1 MDATFRLAAI
11 HARSLFPS
19 GPSDEAPPRAEL
31 ELLRQQNIART
42 ADFLRQAGQLGADLA
57 ATHECCDAVNLES
70 LTSDRA
76 LCLAL
81 VETIPGP
88 TSDLLGSIARQY
100 AMNIAANY
108 HERQGDTIYNT
119 SVLIDRLGRITGIYR
134 KVHLPPSEKWVCSA
148 GDAFSVLA
156 SDIGRIGFATCYD
169 IVFPE
174 HCRALA
180 LNGADIIVHQTMG
193 WGLEEHEIG
202 ESLLRVRAADNQ
214 ACLLVAKN
222 IQSVNAAYGKSCVI
236 DNRGTVLAAAG
247 GEMETVVSAELAPD
261 FDLVVPDGF
270 NALFS
275 GVDSVR
281 ARHLLERRPEL
292 YGVLTCGQPPLKQNY
307 PDIALKTSPE
317 EVRAIQHKRDQ
328 YLDDIRHKRPV
339 KIDYHW

>member
-1 MDATFRLAAI
+1 MAEKIHLAAI
-11 HARSLFPS
+11 HARSLFAADQP
-19 GPSDEAPPRAEL
+19 GKPIQPAEL

-42 ADFLRQAGQLGADLA
+42 ADFLRQAGRLGADLA
-57 ATHECCDAVNLES
+57 ATHECFDAVSLES
-70 LTSDRA
+70 LAADRA
-76 LCLAL
+76 LCLSL

-119 SVLIDRLGRITGIYR
+119 SVLIDRMGRIAGIYR

-148 GDAFSVLA
+148 GDAMAVLA
-156 SDIGRIGFATCYD
+156 SDIGNIGFATCYD

-202 ESLLRVRAADNQ
+202 EALLRVRAADNQ
-214 ACLLVAKN
+214 ACLLAAKN

-247 GEMETVVSAELAPD
+247 GETETVVSAELTPD

-292 YGVLTCGQPPLKQNY
+292 YSVLTDEQPPLAQNY
-307 PDIALKTSPE
+307 PDVALQTSPE
-317 EVRAIQHKRDQ
+317 QVRAIQHKRDQ

>member
-1 MDATFRLAAI
+1 MVEKIRLAAI
-11 HARSLFPS
+11 HARSLLPS
-19 GPSDEAPPRAEL
+19 GPTGKPQPSEL
-31 ELLRQQNIART
+31 QLLKQQNIART
-42 ADFLRQAGQLGADLA
+42 ANFLHQAGRLGADLA

-70 LTSDRA
+70 LVADRA
-76 LCLAL
+76 LCLSL

-100 AMNIAANY
+100 AMNIVANY
-108 HERQGDTIYNT
+108 HERQDDTLYNT

-148 GDAFSVLA
+148 GDAMTVLA
-156 SDIGRIGFATCYD
+156 SDIGHIGFATCYD

-174 HCRALA
+174 HCRAMA

-202 ESLLRVRAADNQ
+202 QALLRVRAADNQ
-214 ACLLVAKN
+214 ACLLVSKN
-222 IQSVNAAYGKSCVI
+222 IQSVNAAYAKSCVI

-247 GEMETVVSAELAPD
+247 GETETVVSADLAPD
-261 FDLVVPDGF
+261 YDLVVPDGF

-281 ARHLLERRPEL
+281 ARHLLERRPGL
-292 YGVLTCGQPPLKQNY
+292 YGVLSDEQPPLKQNY
-307 PDIALKTSPE
+307 PDIALQTSPE
-317 EVRAIQHKRDQ
+317 QVRAIVRERDQ

-339 KIDYHW
+339 KINYHW